1 MTNMD
6 MEDAIDLIKG
16 KKGTE
21 VRLTVRKSDNSTKVI
36 PIVRDVIELTFY
48 INLDGLT
55 SVSASSINRQS
66 ITYSGEIIIP
76 VAKIENPE
84 NSN

>member
-1 MTNMD
+1 MGFIQP
-6 MEDAIDLIKG
+6 IDSFTTKRT
-16 KKGTE
+16 KKGYLVE
-21 VRLTVRKSDNSTKVI
+21 ISLTN
-36 PIVRDVIELTFY
+36 VRDVIELTFY